1 MGAFAAPV
9 GAINLRPE
17 HLHRTAVPYHR
28 PVTLQADP
36 TVELADNV
44 RAFLTATPPRYATL
58 ATINR
63 DGSPHQIVIWFLLR
77 GDELVVNSRRGRR
90 WPSNL
95 ERDGR
100 ANLAVYEAE
109 DAVTINCALE
119 REYEGEEAQTD
130 IAEMAHRYDTPEVAE
145 REIRRY
151 VTEERVTFILR
162 PTRVSIHGDPK

>member
-1 MGAFAAPV
+1 VAIEAPAA
-9 GAINLRPE
+9 
-17 HLHRTAVPYHR
+17 
-28 PVTLQADP
+28 
-36 TVELADNV
+36 
-44 RAFLTATPPRYATL
+44 LTDAARNFMSGTTPRYATL

-100 ANLAVYEAE
+100 ANLAIYEAE
-109 DAVTINCALE
+109 DAVTINCTVA
-119 REYEGEEAQTD
+119 RVYEGEQAQAD

-145 REIRRY
+145 REIRRFQ
-151 VTEERVTFILR
+151 TEERVTFILR
-162 PTRVSIHGDPK
+162 PTKVSIHGSPT